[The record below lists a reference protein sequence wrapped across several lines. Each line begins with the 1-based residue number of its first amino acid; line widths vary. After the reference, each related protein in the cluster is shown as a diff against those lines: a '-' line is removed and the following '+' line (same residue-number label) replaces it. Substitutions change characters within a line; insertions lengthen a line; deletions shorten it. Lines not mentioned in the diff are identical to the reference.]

1 MCCSPIMEGL
11 GWANG
16 GPSQGGHWGAA
27 MVTSAMHSFCLMA
40 VGLECI
46 GLIGWKQQRAGF
58 TEGLSEVFYS
68 RSHDHEPVCVQSH
81 EFFIDNNGEWRES
94 LLGK

>member
-1 MCCSPIMEGL
+1 
-11 GWANG
+11 
-16 GPSQGGHWGAA
+16 
-27 MVTSAMHSFCLMA
+27 
-40 VGLECI
+40 
-46 GLIGWKQQRAGF
+46 
-58 TEGLSEVFYS
+58 LSEVFYS